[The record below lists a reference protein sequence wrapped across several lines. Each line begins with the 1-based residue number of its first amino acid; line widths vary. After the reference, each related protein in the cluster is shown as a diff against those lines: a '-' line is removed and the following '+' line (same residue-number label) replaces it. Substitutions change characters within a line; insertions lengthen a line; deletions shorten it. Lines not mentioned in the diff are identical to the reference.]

1 MYKYEN
7 KKLGWENRSN
17 WSNYLTQAYLAMFS
31 AYVIAN
37 DVLQIF
43 QSINII
49 VSQPFLAMTLLI
61 AQSNDVLNP
70 DYRTFKLYNKSLNL
84 QIRNSMTI
92 ESTN

>member
-1 MYKYEN
+1 
-7 KKLGWENRSN
+7 
-17 WSNYLTQAYLAMFS
+17 MFS